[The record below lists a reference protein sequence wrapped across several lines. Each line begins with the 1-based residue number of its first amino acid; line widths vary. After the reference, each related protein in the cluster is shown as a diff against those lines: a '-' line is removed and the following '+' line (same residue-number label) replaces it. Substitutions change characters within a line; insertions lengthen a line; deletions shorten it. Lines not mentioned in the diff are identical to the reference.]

1 MKIDKILLSY
11 ELARSSSQR
20 IEQASSLGV
29 SLLQY
34 DLQCPRAMSFRYNT
48 YVERDKGQVIALL
61 EMVGDA
67 GRAFRLAP

>member
-11 ELARSSSQR
+11 ELARYSSQR

-48 YVERDKGQVIALL
+48 YVEHDKGQVIAPL

-67 GRAFRLAP
+67 GRVFRLAP